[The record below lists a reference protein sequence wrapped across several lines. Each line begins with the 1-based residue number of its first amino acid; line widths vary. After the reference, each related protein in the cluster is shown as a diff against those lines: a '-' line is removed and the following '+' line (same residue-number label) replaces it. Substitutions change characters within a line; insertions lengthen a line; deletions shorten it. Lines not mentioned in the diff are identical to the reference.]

1 MDVPYTGNAEANDLF
16 LLAINLTNRCN
27 LACAHCYM
35 DAKTLKYGGESE
47 LTTEEVCGLLDEIAG
62 RSTETMIVL
71 TGGEPLMRGDLEGL
85 VAHGVKRGLSMVV
98 GTNGV
103 ALADKRVQSLKAAG
117 AMGVGISVD
126 SLDPEKHDAFRGLPG
141 AWEKT
146 LNGIEAC
153 KRHDLSFQ
161 IHFSVTEANADEVP
175 AMIAFARAA
184 GARVL
189 NVFFL
194 VCTGRGESMSDISPI
209 TYERVLNQLVEAQEQ
224 SRDLLIRAR
233 CAPHYK
239 RIAYQRNPASTLTR
253 AAGYEGGGCLAGIH
267 YCRITPEGGVTA
279 CPYIPEEEGS
289 IRDAKFWD
297 IWNQSPTFQ
306 SLRNPKL
313 QGKCGSCEFQ
323 KLCGGCRARP
333 LALGG
338 SLMDTDPWCIH
349 VPDGSAVIEP
359 LLEQPKKLAWSEEAE
374 KRLSRVPSFLRKMV
388 KNRAESYVQEL
399 GLHMVTEEHLAT
411 LSAKRFGSGGPPR
424 PNMPPK
430 AANEDTQQITQ
441 QVAGQASG
449 VPLPNPLGET
459 TSHST
464 RLHTTAAKSL
474 VITQAGEGANES
486 LRELHIN
493 DALPWSEQAR
503 EHLASMP
510 AFLQEG
516 VRAIAED
523 VARSEGR
530 LEVNIK
536 LLNRLESEQQPGR
549 SFPWSGESDQL
560 LNEFLAEKA
569 PQVRMFVAPAL
580 ENATEHFTR
589 KRRATTVERTDIEAA
604 IAQLTGGVEWD
615 EDALARVLSA
625 PDFNRAGIK
634 KAAEFNA
641 RKEGLA
647 RITSSDLTRFRNS
660 AMMRAVQ
667 RMKGFGMQE
676 LSFDAYE
683 IARDRVPRL
692 KDNPEADKRFDTI
705 RHFVAARENP
715 GDLLGQDLLE
725 KMKAQLKANK

>member
-1 MDVPYTGNAEANDLF
+1 MEASCTADANGLF
-16 LLAINLTNRCN
+16 LLAINLTKRCN

-35 DAKTLKYGGESE
+35 DAETMRHGDRNE
-47 LTTEEVCGLLDEIAG
+47 LTTGEVRSLLDEIAA
-62 RSTETMIVL
+62 RSTETMVVL
-71 TGGEPLMRGDLEGL
+71 TGGEPMLCADLEDM
-85 VAHGVKRGLSMVV
+85 VAHGAGLGLAMVV

-103 ALADKRVQSLKAAG
+103 ALTDKRVQSLKAAG
-117 AMGVGISVD
+117 AMGAGISVD
-126 SLDPEKHDAFRGLPG
+126 SLDPEKHDAFRGLSG
-141 AWEKT
+141 AWGKT
-146 LNGIEAC
+146 MQGIEAC
-153 KRHDLSFQ
+153 KRHGLPFQ
-161 IHFSVTEANADEVP
+161 IHFSVTESNADEVP
-175 AMIAFARAA
+175 GMIAFARAA

-209 TYERVLNQLVEAQEQ
+209 TYERVLNQLVAAQEQ

-239 RIAYQRNPASTLTR
+239 RIAYQRNPQSTLTR

-279 CPYIPEEEGS
+279 CPYIPDEEGN

-306 SLRNPKL
+306 ALRKPKL

-333 LALGG
+333 LAMGDN
-338 SLMDTDPWCIH
+338 LMDTDPWCVH
-349 VPDGSAVIEP
+349 VPEGAAVIEP
-359 LLEQPKKLAWSEEAE
+359 LVEQPKKLAWSEEAE

-388 KNRAESYVQEL
+388 KSRAESYVQEL
-399 GLHMVTEEHLAT
+399 GLHLVTEEHLAT
-411 LSAKRFGSGGPPR
+411 LSARRFGSGGPPR
-424 PNMPPK
+424 PGKPGV
-430 AANEDTQQITQ
+430 EETVQQT
-441 QVAGQASG
+441 AGQTRG
-449 VPLPNPLGET
+449 VPLPNPLPE
-459 TSHST
+459 
-464 RLHTTAAKSL
+464 
-474 VITQAGEGANES
+474 GEGANES
-486 LRELHIN
+486 LRELHVN
-493 DALPWSEQAR
+493 GALPWSEQASER
-503 EHLASMP
+503 LSSMP
-510 AFLQEG
+510 SFLQEG

-536 LLNRLESEQQPGR
+536 LLDRLESEQQPGR
-549 SFPWSGESDQL
+549 SLQWADESDRL
-560 LNEFLAEKA
+560 LTAFLAEKA

-580 ENATEHFTR
+580 EGAAESFTK
-589 KRRATTVERTDIEAA
+589 KRRAATVESTDVEAA

-647 RITSSDLTRFRNS
+647 RITSADLTRFRNN

-705 RHFVAARENP
+705 RNFVAARENP

>member
-1 MDVPYTGNAEANDLF
+1 MNEPNTGNADANDLF
-16 LLAINLTNRCN
+16 LLAINLTKRCN

-35 DAKTLKYGGESE
+35 DAETLKCGGENE
-47 LTTEEVCGLLDEIAG
+47 LTTVEVCGLLDDIAG
-62 RSTETMIVL
+62 RSTETMVVL
-71 TGGEPLMRGDLEGL
+71 TGGEPLMRGDLEEL
-85 VAHGVKRGLSMVV
+85 VAHGTQRGLSMVV

-103 ALADKRVQSLKAAG
+103 ALTDKRVQSLKAAG
-117 AMGVGISVD
+117 VMGAGISVD

-161 IHFSVTEANADEVP
+161 IHFSVTESNADEVSS
-175 AMIAFARAA
+175 MIAFARAS

-209 TYERVLNQLVEAQEQ
+209 TYERVLNQLVAAQEQ
-224 SRDLLIRAR
+224 SQDLLIRAR

-289 IRDAKFWD
+289 IRDTNFWD
-297 IWNQSPTFQ
+297 IWNHSPTFQ

-333 LALGG
+333 LAMGG
-338 SLMDTDPWCIH
+338 SLMDTDPWCVH
-349 VPDGSAVIEP
+349 MPDGSSVIEP
-359 LLEQPKKLAWSEEAE
+359 LIEQPKKLVWSMEAE
-374 KRLSRVPSFLRKMV
+374 KRLSRIPSFLRKMV
-388 KNRAESYVQEL
+388 KNRAESYVHEL
-399 GLHMVTEEHLAT
+399 GMQVVTEEHLAT

-424 PNMPPK
+424 P
-430 AANEDTQQITQ
+430 DTQANGAKENFQQIAQ
-441 QVAGQASG
+441 MAGQVFG
-449 VPLPNPLGET
+449 DT
-459 TSHST
+459 
-464 RLHTTAAKSL
+464 
-474 VITQAGEGANES
+474 
-486 LRELHIN
+486 
-493 DALPWSEQAR
+493 LPWSEQAR
-503 EHLASMP
+503 ERLASMP

-516 VRAIAED
+516 VRAVAED

-536 LLNRLESEQQPGR
+536 LLDRLESESQPGR
-549 SFPWSGESDQL
+549 RFPWTDESDQL
-560 LNEFLAEKA
+560 LTEFLADKA
-569 PQVRMFVAPAL
+569 LQVRMFVAPAL
-580 ENATEHFTR
+580 ESAAEHFTR
-589 KRRATTVERTDIEAA
+589 KRRATTVERADVEAA

-641 RKEGLA
+641 RKEGLK

-725 KMKAQLKANK
+725 KMKAQLRENKKNSIDPIKEKPRA

>member
-1 MDVPYTGNAEANDLF
+1 MNAPDTPANDLY
-16 LLAINLTNRCN
+16 LLAINLTDRCN

-35 DAKTLKYGGESE
+35 DAKTLQQGGANE
-47 LTTEEVCGLLDEIAG
+47 LGTREVCDLLDQIAE
-62 RSTETMIVL
+62 RSSETMIVL
-71 TGGEPLMRGDLEGL
+71 TGGEPLLRADLEEL
-85 VAHGVKRGLSMVV
+85 VAHGARLGLAMVI
-98 GTNGV
+98 GTNGM
-103 ALADKRVQSLKAAG
+103 ALTDKRVQSLKAAG
-117 AMGVGISVD
+117 ALGAGISID
-126 SLDPEKHDAFRGLPG
+126 SLDPQQHDAFRGLPG

-153 KRHDLSFQ
+153 KRHELSFQ
-161 IHFSVTEANADEVP
+161 IHFSVTEANAGEIP
-175 AMIAFARAA
+175 AMINFARAA

-209 TYERVLNQLVEAQEQ
+209 TYERVLHQLVAAQEQ
-224 SRDLLIRAR
+224 STDLLIRAR

-267 YCRITPEGGVTA
+267 YCRITPEGAVTA
-279 CPYIPEEEGS
+279 CPYIPDTEGS
-289 IRDAKFWD
+289 IREAGFWD
-297 IWNQSPTFQ
+297 IWDRSPTFQ
-306 SLRNPKL
+306 SLRHPQL
-313 QGKCGSCEFQ
+313 QGKCGSCEYQ

-338 SLMDTDPWCIH
+338 SLMDTDPWCVH
-349 VPDGSAVIEP
+349 LPDGSAVIEP
-359 LLEQPKKLAWSEEAE
+359 LAEQPRQLTWSAEAE

-399 GLHMVTEEHLAT
+399 GLHTVTEQHLAT

-424 PNMPPK
+424 PPGVAQAAQPEPAAPAQPTPPAPEK
-430 AANEDTQQITQ
+430 
-441 QVAGQASG
+441 
-449 VPLPNPLGET
+449 
-459 TSHST
+459 TSD
-464 RLHTTAAKSL
+464 A
-474 VITQAGEGANES
+474 
-486 LRELHIN
+486 
-493 DALPWSEQAR
+493 ALPWSEQAR
-503 EHLASMP
+503 ERLSALP
-510 AFLQEG
+510 AFLQQG

-536 LLNRLESEQQPGR
+536 LLDRLETEQPVGR
-549 SFPWSGESDQL
+549 TLPWTEEPDQL
-560 LNEFLAEKA
+560 LTAFLAEKA

-580 ENATEHFTR
+580 EGAAEQFAK
-589 KRRATTVERTDIEAA
+589 KRRATTVEQCDAEHA

-615 EDALARVLSA
+615 EDALNRVLSA

-641 RKEGLA
+641 RREGLA
-647 RITSSDLTRFRNS
+647 RITSADLTRYRNH

-676 LSFDAYE
+676 LSFDAYA

-705 RHFVAARENP
+705 RRFVAARENP
-715 GDLLGQDLLE
+715 GDLLGQELLDQ
-725 KMKAQLKANK
+725 MKAQLKDNKRD

>member
-1 MDVPYTGNAEANDLF
+1 MDVPSTAEDLF
-16 LLAINLTNRCN
+16 LLAINLTKRCN

-35 DAKTLKYGGESE
+35 DAETMQHGGENE
-47 LTTEEVCGLLDEIAG
+47 LTTAEVCDLLDEIAG
-62 RSTETMIVL
+62 RSTETMVVL
-71 TGGEPLMRGDLEGL
+71 TGGEPLMRGDLEEL
-85 VAHGVKRGLSMVV
+85 VAHGTGRGLAMVV

-103 ALADKRVQSLKAAG
+103 ALTDKRVQLLKVAG

-126 SLDPEKHDAFRGLPG
+126 SLDPEKHDAFRGLRG

-146 LNGIEAC
+146 MAGIESC
-153 KRHDLSFQ
+153 KRHGLPFQ

-175 AMIAFARAA
+175 SMIAFARAA

-189 NVFFL
+189 NAFFL

-209 TYERVLNQLVEAQEQ
+209 TYERVLNQLVAAQEQ

-267 YCRITPEGGVTA
+267 YCRVTPEGGVTA
-279 CPYIPEEEGS
+279 CPYIPEEEGN
-289 IRDAKFWD
+289 IRDKKFWD
-297 IWNQSPTFQ
+297 IWDQSLTFQ
-306 SLRNPKL
+306 SLRHPML
-313 QGKCGSCEFQ
+313 QGKCGSCEFR

-333 LALGG
+333 LAMGG
-338 SLMDTDPWCIH
+338 SLMDTDPWCVH
-349 VPDGSAVIEP
+349 TPDDSAVIEP
-359 LLEQPKKLAWSEEAE
+359 LIEQTRKLAWSEEAE

-388 KNRAESYVQEL
+388 RNRAESYVYEQ
-399 GLHMVTEEHLAT
+399 GLQRVTEEHLAA
-411 LSAKRFGSGGPPR
+411 LAARRFGSNGPPR
-424 PNMPPK
+424 PNTNEEK
-430 AANEDTQQITQ
+430 AQQS
-441 QVAGQASG
+441 AGQFSG
-449 VPLPNPLGET
+449 D
-459 TSHST
+459 S
-464 RLHTTAAKSL
+464 
-474 VITQAGEGANES
+474 
-486 LRELHIN
+486 
-493 DALPWSEQAR
+493 LPWSEQAKER
-503 EHLASMP
+503 LAAMP
-510 AFLQEG
+510 AFLQQG

-530 LEVNIK
+530 LEVNTK
-536 LLNRLESEQQPGR
+536 LLDRLESEQQPGR
-549 SFPWSGESDQL
+549 SLPWTDESDQL
-560 LNEFLAEKA
+560 LAEFLAEKT
-569 PQVRMFVAPAL
+569 PQVHMFVAPAL
-580 ENATEHFTR
+580 ESAAENFAR
-589 KRRATTVERTDIEAA
+589 KRRAATVERTDVEAA

-625 PDFNRAGIK
+625 PDFIRAGIK

-647 RITSSDLTRFRNS
+647 RITSADLTRFRNS

-676 LSFDAYE
+676 LSFDAYA

-692 KDNPEADKRFDTI
+692 KGNPEADKRFDAI
-705 RHFVAARENP
+705 KNFVAARETP

-725 KMKAQLKANK
+725 KMKAQLNTNKQNGDGQG

>member
-1 MDVPYTGNAEANDLF
+1 MNLPYTANAAAGDLF

-35 DAKTLKYGGESE
+35 DAKTLKYGGENE
-47 LTTEEVCGLLDEIAG
+47 LTTEEVRGLLDDIAG
-62 RSTETMIVL
+62 RSTETMVVL
-71 TGGEPLMRGDLEGL
+71 TGGEPLMRGDLEEL
-85 VAHGVKRGLSMVV
+85 VAHGTGLGLSMVV

-103 ALADKRVQSLKAAG
+103 ALTDKRVQSLKAAG
-117 AMGVGISVD
+117 AMGAGISVD

-161 IHFSVTEANADEVP
+161 IHFSVTESNAGEVP
-175 AMIAFARAA
+175 AMVDFARAS

-209 TYERVLNQLVEAQEQ
+209 TYERVLNQLVAAQEQ
-224 SRDLLIRAR
+224 SHDLLIRAR

-239 RIAYQRNPASTLTR
+239 RIAYQRNPQSTLTR

-279 CPYIPEEEGS
+279 CPYIPEEEGN
-289 IRDAKFWD
+289 IRDTRFWD

-306 SLRNPKL
+306 SLRNPRL

-333 LALGG
+333 LAMGG

-349 VPDGSAVIEP
+349 IPDGSAVIEP
-359 LLEQPKKLAWSEEAE
+359 MVEQPKKLVWSEEAE

-388 KNRAESYVQEL
+388 KSRAESYVHEL
-399 GLHMVTEEHLAT
+399 GMQVVTEEHLAT
-411 LSAKRFGSGGPPR
+411 LSAKRFGGGGPPR
-424 PNMPPK
+424 PNTP
-430 AANEDTQQITQ
+430 
-441 QVAGQASG
+441 
-449 VPLPNPLGET
+449 
-459 TSHST
+459 
-464 RLHTTAAKSL
+464 AAKEA
-474 VITQAGEGANES
+474 TRQAVAAAEQVP
-486 LRELHIN
+486 
-493 DALPWSEQAR
+493 ALPWSEQAR
-503 EHLASMP
+503 VRLAAMP

-516 VRAIAED
+516 VRAVAED

-536 LLNRLESEQQPGR
+536 LLDRLESESQPGR
-549 SFPWSGESDQL
+549 SLPWTDESDQL
-560 LNEFLAEKA
+560 LTEFLADKT
-569 PQVRMFVAPAL
+569 PQVLMFVAPAL
-580 ENATEHFTR
+580 ESATEHLAK
-589 KRRATTVERTDIEAA
+589 KRRATTVERADAEAA

-705 RHFVAARENP
+705 RNFVAARENP
-715 GDLLGQDLLE
+715 GDLLGRDLLE

>member
-1 MDVPYTGNAEANDLF
+1 MNVPHTGSADANDLF
-16 LLAINLTNRCN
+16 LLAINLTKRCN

-35 DAKTLKYGGESE
+35 DAETMQHGGESE
-47 LTTEEVCGLLDEIAG
+47 LTTEEVCSLLDDIAG
-62 RSTETMIVL
+62 RSTETMVVL
-71 TGGEPLMRGDLEGL
+71 TGGEPLMRGDLEEL
-85 VAHGVKRGLSMVV
+85 VAHGTGRGLAMVV

-103 ALADKRVQSLKAAG
+103 ALSDKRVQSLKAAG

-126 SLDPEKHDAFRGLPG
+126 SLDPEKHDAFRGLRG

-146 LNGIEAC
+146 MAGIESC
-153 KRHDLSFQ
+153 KRHGLPFQ
-161 IHFSVTEANADEVP
+161 IHFSVTEANAEEVP
-175 AMIAFARAA
+175 SMIDFARAA

-209 TYERVLNQLVEAQEQ
+209 TYERVLNQLVAAQEQ

-267 YCRITPEGGVTA
+267 YCRVTPEGGVTA
-279 CPYIPEEEGS
+279 CPYIPEEEGN
-289 IRDAKFWD
+289 IRDTKFWD
-297 IWNQSPTFQ
+297 IWDQSLTFQ
-306 SLRNPKL
+306 SLRNPML

-333 LALGG
+333 LAMGG
-338 SLMDTDPWCIH
+338 SLMDTDPWCVH
-349 VPDGSAVIEP
+349 TPDGSAVIEP
-359 LLEQPKKLAWSEEAE
+359 LIEQTRKLAWSEEAE

-388 KNRAESYVQEL
+388 RNRAESYVHEL
-399 GLHMVTEEHLAT
+399 GLQRVTEEHLAI
-411 LSAKRFGSGGPPR
+411 LSARRFGSNGPPR
-424 PNMPPK
+424 PSTREE
-430 AANEDTQQITQ
+430 ATQQA
-441 QVAGQASG
+441 AGRAPG
-449 VPLPNPLGET
+449 VPLSNPLLE
-459 TSHST
+459 
-464 RLHTTAAKSL
+464 
-474 VITQAGEGANES
+474 GEGANES

-493 DALPWSEQAR
+493 GALPWSEQAKER
-503 EHLASMP
+503 LTAIP
-510 AFLQEG
+510 AFFQQG

-536 LLNRLESEQQPGR
+536 LLDRLEAEQQPSR
-549 SFPWSGESDQL
+549 SLLWAEGADQL
-560 LNEFLAEKA
+560 LEESLAKKK
-569 PQVRMFVAPAL
+569 PHVRMFVAPAL
-580 ENATEHFTR
+580 ESAAEHFAG
-589 KRRATTVERTDIEAA
+589 KRRATTVARADVEAA

-615 EDALARVLSA
+615 EEALKRVLSA
-625 PDFNRAGIK
+625 PDFIRAGIK

-647 RITSSDLTRFRNS
+647 RITSADLTRFRNS

-676 LSFDAYE
+676 LSFDAYA

-692 KDNPEADKRFDTI
+692 KDNPEADKRFDAI
-705 RHFVAARENP
+705 KNFVAAREHP

-725 KMKAQLKANK
+725 KMKAQLNANKQNGDGQG

>member
-1 MDVPYTGNAEANDLF
+1 
-16 LLAINLTNRCN
+16 
-27 LACAHCYM
+27 
-35 DAKTLKYGGESE
+35 
-47 LTTEEVCGLLDEIAG
+47 
-62 RSTETMIVL
+62 
-71 TGGEPLMRGDLEGL
+71 
-85 VAHGVKRGLSMVV
+85 
-98 GTNGV
+98 
-103 ALADKRVQSLKAAG
+103 
-117 AMGVGISVD
+117 
-126 SLDPEKHDAFRGLPG
+126 
-141 AWEKT
+141 
-146 LNGIEAC
+146 
-153 KRHDLSFQ
+153 
-161 IHFSVTEANADEVP
+161 
-175 AMIAFARAA
+175 RAA

-224 SRDLLIRAR
+224 SRDMLIRAR

-253 AAGYEGGGCLAGIH
+253 AGGYEGGGCLAGIH

-279 CPYIPEEEGS
+279 CPYIPAEEGN
-289 IRDAKFWD
+289 IRDSKFWD
-297 IWNQSPTFQ
+297 IWHQSPTFQ
-306 SLRNPKL
+306 SLRSPRL
-313 QGKCGSCEFQ
+313 QGKCGNCEFQ

-333 LALGG
+333 LAMGD

-349 VPDGSAVIEP
+349 VPDGSVVIEP
-359 LLEQPKKLAWSEEAE
+359 LIEQPNKLTWSEEAE

-388 KNRAESYVQEL
+388 RSRAESYVLEQ
-399 GLHMVTEEHLAT
+399 GLHRVTEEHLAI
-411 LSAKRFGSGGPPR
+411 LSARRFGSNGPPR
-424 PNMPPK
+424 PGAK
-430 AANEDTQQITQ
+430 TDGTQLGEKQ
-441 QVAGQASG
+441 
-449 VPLPNPLGET
+449 LGET
-459 TSHST
+459 QLNETQDTKPS
-464 RLHTTAAKSL
+464 AAGQVSGD
-474 VITQAGEGANES
+474 T
-486 LRELHIN
+486 
-493 DALPWSEQAR
+493 LPWSEQAR
-503 EHLASMP
+503 ERLASLP

-536 LLNRLESEQQPGR
+536 LLDRLESEQQPGR
-549 SFPWSGESDQL
+549 SLPWSGEADQL
-560 LNEFLAEKA
+560 LNDFLAGKA

-580 ENATEHFTR
+580 EGAAENYAR
-589 KRRATTVERTDIEAA
+589 KRRATIVEQSDAAEAV
-604 IAQLTGGVEWD
+604 AQLTGGVEWD

-641 RKEGLA
+641 RKEGLK
-647 RITSSDLTRFRNS
+647 RITSSDLTRYRNN

-705 RHFVAARENP
+705 RNFVAARENP

-725 KMKAQLKANK
+725 KMKAQLKTNKQNGDGQS

>member
-1 MDVPYTGNAEANDLF
+1 MNVPYTGNTDANDLF

-35 DAKTLKYGGESE
+35 DAKTLKYGGENE
-47 LTTEEVCGLLDEIAG
+47 LTTEEVCCLLDDIAG
-62 RSTETMIVL
+62 RSTETMVVL
-71 TGGEPLMRGDLEGL
+71 TGGEPLMRGDLEEL

-103 ALADKRVQSLKAAG
+103 ALTDRRVQSLKAAG
-117 AMGVGISVD
+117 AMGAGISVD
-126 SLDPEKHDAFRGLPG
+126 SLDPVKHNAFRGLPG

-161 IHFSVTEANADEVP
+161 IHFSVTESNADEVQ
-175 AMIAFARAA
+175 AMIDFARAS

-209 TYERVLNQLVEAQEQ
+209 TYERVLNQLVAAQEQ

-239 RIAYQRNPASTLTR
+239 RIAYQRDPASTLTR

-279 CPYIPEEEGS
+279 CPYIPDEEGS

-297 IWNQSPTFQ
+297 IWNHSPTFQ

-333 LALGG
+333 LAMGG
-338 SLMDTDPWCIH
+338 TLMDTDPWCVHI
-349 VPDGSAVIEP
+349 PGGSAVIEP
-359 LLEQPKKLAWSEEAE
+359 MVEQPKKLAWSEEAE

-388 KNRAESYVQEL
+388 KSRAESYVHEL
-399 GLHMVTEEHLAT
+399 GLHLVTEEHLAT
-411 LSAKRFGSGGPPR
+411 LSAKRFGNGGPPR
-424 PNMPPK
+424 PDARP
-430 AANEDTQQITQ
+430 
-441 QVAGQASG
+441 G
-449 VPLPNPLGET
+449 
-459 TSHST
+459 
-464 RLHTTAAKSL
+464 
-474 VITQAGEGANES
+474 GANEAPQQIAQAAVQAS
-486 LRELHIN
+486 
-493 DALPWSEQAR
+493 ALPWSEQAR
-503 EHLASMP
+503 ERLAAMP
-510 AFLQEG
+510 SFLQEG
-516 VRAIAED
+516 VRAVAED

-536 LLNRLESEQQPGR
+536 LLDRLESESQPGR
-549 SFPWSGESDQL
+549 NLPWTDESDQML
-560 LNEFLAEKA
+560 TEFLADKA
-569 PQVRMFVAPAL
+569 PQVLMFVVPAL
-580 ENATEHFTR
+580 ESAAEHFAR
-589 KRRATTVERTDIEAA
+589 KRRVTIVERVDAEEA

-647 RITSSDLTRFRNS
+647 RITSGDLTRFRNS

-705 RHFVAARENP
+705 RNFVAARENP

-725 KMKAQLKANK
+725 KMKAQLKADR

>member
-1 MDVPYTGNAEANDLF
+1 MQAPYTENQDINGLF
-16 LLAINLTNRCN
+16 LLAINLTKRCN

-35 DAKTLKYGGESE
+35 DAETLKHGGEGE
-47 LTTEEVCGLLDEIAG
+47 LATQEVRGLLDEIAG
-62 RSTETMIVL
+62 RSTETMVVL
-71 TGGEPLMRGDLEGL
+71 TGGEPLMRPDLEEL
-85 VAHGVKRGLSMVV
+85 LAHGTKLGLSMVV

-103 ALADKRVQSLKAAG
+103 ALTGKRVQSLKAAG
-117 AMGVGISVD
+117 AMGAGISVD

-153 KRHDLSFQ
+153 KRHDLPFQ
-161 IHFSVTEANADEVP
+161 IHFSVTESNADEIP
-175 AMIAFARAA
+175 AMIDFARAS

-194 VCTGRGESMSDISPI
+194 ICTGRGESMSDISPV
-209 TYERVLNQLVEAQEQ
+209 TYERVLDQLVEAQEQ

-239 RIAYQRNPASTLTR
+239 RIAYQRNPQSTLTR

-279 CPYIPEEEGS
+279 CPYIPDEEGS
-289 IRDAKFWD
+289 IRDTKFWD
-297 IWNQSPTFQ
+297 IWDQSPVFQ
-306 SLRNPKL
+306 SLRHPTL
-313 QGKCGSCEFQ
+313 QGKCGNCEFQ

-333 LALGG
+333 LAMGD

-349 VPDGSAVIEP
+349 IPDGSAVIEP
-359 LLEQPKKLAWSEEAE
+359 LVEQPKKLIWNQEAE

-388 KNRAESYVQEL
+388 KKRAESYVHEL
-399 GLHMVTEEHLAT
+399 GLQMVTEEHLAE

-424 PNMPPK
+424 P
-430 AANEDTQQITQ
+430 DTQHKVAREEAQ
-441 QVAGQASG
+441 QVAQPSVG
-449 VPLPNPLGET
+449 T
-459 TSHST
+459 
-464 RLHTTAAKSL
+464 
-474 VITQAGEGANES
+474 
-486 LRELHIN
+486 
-493 DALPWSEQAR
+493 LPWSEQAQER
-503 EHLASMP
+503 LTSMP
-510 AFLQEG
+510 AFLREG
-516 VRAIAED
+516 VRAVAED

-536 LLNRLESEQQPGR
+536 LLDRLESESQPGR
-549 SFPWSGESDQL
+549 SLPWSEESDRL
-560 LNEFLAEKA
+560 FTAFLADKS
-569 PQVRMFVAPAL
+569 PQALMFVTPAL
-580 ENATEHFTR
+580 ENAAEHFAR
-589 KRRATTVERTDIEAA
+589 KRRATTVERADAEEA

-641 RKEGLA
+641 RKEGLE
-647 RITSSDLTRFRNS
+647 RITSGDLTRFRNK

-705 RHFVAARENP
+705 RNFVAARENP

-725 KMKAQLKANK
+725 KMKAQLKANKQNQIDQTKENPAV

>member
-1 MDVPYTGNAEANDLF
+1 MDASSTAEDLF
-16 LLAINLTNRCN
+16 LLAINLTKRCN

-35 DAKTLKYGGESE
+35 DAETMQHGGENE
-47 LTTEEVCGLLDEIAG
+47 LTTEEVCDLLGEIAG
-62 RSTETMIVL
+62 RSTETMVVL
-71 TGGEPLMRGDLEGL
+71 TGGEPLMRGDLEEL
-85 VAHGVKRGLSMVV
+85 VAHGTERGLAMVV

-103 ALADKRVQSLKAAG
+103 ALTDKRVRALKTAG

-126 SLDPEKHDAFRGLPG
+126 SLDPEKHDVFRGLRG

-146 LNGIEAC
+146 MAGIESC
-153 KRHDLSFQ
+153 KRHGLSFQ

-175 AMIAFARAA
+175 SMIAFARAA

-209 TYERVLNQLVEAQEQ
+209 TYERVLNQLVAAQEQ

-233 CAPHYK
+233 CAPHFK

-267 YCRITPEGGVTA
+267 YCRVTPEGGVTA
-279 CPYIPEEEGS
+279 CPYIPEEEGN
-289 IRDAKFWD
+289 IRNTKFWD
-297 IWNQSPTFQ
+297 IWDQSLTFQ
-306 SLRNPKL
+306 SLRNPML

-333 LALGG
+333 LAMGG
-338 SLMDTDPWCIH
+338 SLMDTDPWCVH
-349 VPDGSAVIEP
+349 TPDGSAVIEP
-359 LLEQPKKLAWSEEAE
+359 LIEQTRKLAWSEEAE

-388 KNRAESYVQEL
+388 RNRAESYVHEL
-399 GLHMVTEEHLAT
+399 GLLMVTEEHLAT
-411 LSAKRFGSGGPPR
+411 LAARRFGSNGPPR
-424 PNMPPK
+424 PNTNEEK
-430 AANEDTQQITQ
+430 AQ
-441 QVAGQASG
+441 QVASD
-449 VPLPNPLGET
+449 
-459 TSHST
+459 S
-464 RLHTTAAKSL
+464 
-474 VITQAGEGANES
+474 
-486 LRELHIN
+486 
-493 DALPWSEQAR
+493 LPWSEQAKER
-503 EHLASMP
+503 LAAMP
-510 AFLQEG
+510 AFLQQG

-536 LLNRLESEQQPGR
+536 LLDRLESEQQPGR
-549 SFPWSGESDQL
+549 SLRWADESDQL
-560 LNEFLAEKA
+560 LTAFLAEKA

-580 ENATEHFTR
+580 ESTAENFAR
-589 KRRATTVERTDIEAA
+589 KRRTATVERTDAEAA

-625 PDFNRAGIK
+625 PDFIRAGIK

-641 RKEGLA
+641 RKEGLE
-647 RITSSDLTRFRNS
+647 RITSADLTRFRNS

-676 LSFDAYE
+676 LSFDAYAV
-683 IARDRVPRL
+683 ARDRVPRL
-692 KDNPEADKRFDTI
+692 KDNPEADKRFETI
-705 RHFVAARENP
+705 KNFVAAREHP

-725 KMKAQLKANK
+725 KMKAQLNANKQNGDG

>member
-1 MDVPYTGNAEANDLF
+1 MNKPYTPNSGASDLF

-35 DAKTLKYGGESE
+35 DAETLKCGGENE
-47 LTTEEVCGLLDEIAG
+47 LTTEEVCGLLDDVAG
-62 RSTETMIVL
+62 RSTETMVVL
-71 TGGEPLMRGDLEGL
+71 TGGEPLMRSDLEAM
-85 VAHGVKRGLSMVV
+85 VEHGTKLGLSMVV

-103 ALADKRVQSLKAAG
+103 ALTDKRVQSLKVAG
-117 AMGVGISVD
+117 AMGAGISVD

-141 AWEKT
+141 AWDKT

-153 KRHDLSFQ
+153 KRHDLPFQ
-161 IHFSVTEANADEVP
+161 IHFSVTESNADEVP
-175 AMIAFARAA
+175 AMIDFARAA

-209 TYERVLNQLVEAQEQ
+209 TYERVLNQLVAAQEQ
-224 SRDLLIRAR
+224 SQGMLIRAR

-239 RIAYQRNPASTLTR
+239 RIAYQRNPESTLTR

-289 IRDAKFWD
+289 IRDTKFWD

-333 LALGG
+333 LAMGE
-338 SLMDTDPWCIH
+338 SLMATDPWCIH
-349 VPDGSAVIEP
+349 LPDGSAVIEP
-359 LLEQPKKLAWSEEAE
+359 LLEQPKKLVWSEEAE

-388 KNRAESYVQEL
+388 KSRAESYVHEL
-399 GLHMVTEEHLAT
+399 GLNAVTEEHLAT
-411 LSAKRFGSGGPPR
+411 LSAKRFGNGGPPR
-424 PNMPPK
+424 PSSQP
-430 AANEDTQQITQ
+430 
-441 QVAGQASG
+441 SG
-449 VPLPNPLGET
+449 SAET
-459 TSHST
+459 NRHPAQLAEQGS
-464 RLHTTAAKSL
+464 
-474 VITQAGEGANES
+474 G
-486 LRELHIN
+486 
-493 DALPWSEQAR
+493 ALPWSEEAR
-503 EHLASMP
+503 ERLSSMP
-510 AFLQEG
+510 AFLREG

-530 LEVNIK
+530 LEVNVK
-536 LLNRLESEQQPGR
+536 LLDRLESETQPGR
-549 SFPWSGESDQL
+549 NYSWTDESDQL
-560 LNEFLAEKA
+560 LTVFLADKA

-580 ENATEHFTR
+580 ESAAEQFTK
-589 KRRATTVERTDIEAA
+589 KRRAVMVERVDVEEA

-667 RMKGFGMQE
+667 RMKGFGMKE

-705 RHFVAARENP
+705 RNFVAARENP
-715 GDLLGQDLLE
+715 GDLLGQELLD

>member
-1 MDVPYTGNAEANDLF
+1 MQAPYTVNHDANGLF
-16 LLAINLTNRCN
+16 LLAINLTKRCN

-35 DAKTLKYGGESE
+35 DAETLKQGGEGE
-47 LTTEEVCGLLDEIAG
+47 LATQEVRGLLEDIAG
-62 RSTETMIVL
+62 RSTETMVVL
-71 TGGEPLMRGDLEGL
+71 TGGEPLMRPDLEEL
-85 VAHGVKRGLSMVV
+85 LAHGTGLGLSMVV

-103 ALADKRVQSLKAAG
+103 ALTDKRVLSLKAAG
-117 AMGVGISVD
+117 AMGAGISVD
-126 SLDPEKHDAFRGLPG
+126 SLDPQKHDAFRGLPG

-161 IHFSVTEANADEVP
+161 IHFSVTESNADEIP
-175 AMIAFARAA
+175 AMIDFARAS

-194 VCTGRGESMSDISPI
+194 ICTGRGESMSDISPI
-209 TYERVLNQLVEAQEQ
+209 TYERVLEQLVAAQEQ
-224 SRDLLIRAR
+224 SQDLLIRAR

-239 RIAYQRNPASTLTR
+239 RIAYQRNPQSTLTR

-279 CPYIPEEEGS
+279 CPYIPDEEGS

-297 IWNQSPTFQ
+297 IWDQSPVFQ
-306 SLRNPKL
+306 SLRNPRL

-333 LALGG
+333 LAMGD
-338 SLMDTDPWCIH
+338 SLMDTDPWCVHI
-349 VPDGSAVIEP
+349 PDGSAVIEP
-359 LLEQPKKLAWSEEAE
+359 LVEQPKKLAWSEEAE

-388 KNRAESYVQEL
+388 KSRAESYVHEL
-399 GLHMVTEEHLAT
+399 GLYLVTEEHLAT

-424 PNMPPK
+424 PDIGAK
-430 AANEDTQQITQ
+430 AAREEIQQIAPP
-441 QVAGQASG
+441 V
-449 VPLPNPLGET
+449 E
-459 TSHST
+459 
-464 RLHTTAAKSL
+464 
-474 VITQAGEGANES
+474 
-486 LRELHIN
+486 
-493 DALPWSEQAR
+493 ALPWSEQAQER
-503 EHLASMP
+503 LASMP
-510 AFLQEG
+510 SFLREG
-516 VRAIAED
+516 VRAVAED
-523 VARSEGR
+523 IARSEGR

-536 LLNRLESEQQPGR
+536 LLDRLEAESQPGR
-549 SFPWSGESDQL
+549 SLPWTEESDRL
-560 LNEFLAEKA
+560 LAEFLADKT
-569 PQVRMFVAPAL
+569 PQALMFVAPAL
-580 ENATEHFTR
+580 ENAAEYFAR
-589 KRRATTVERTDIEAA
+589 KRRAATVERRDAEEA

-641 RKEGLA
+641 RKEGLK
-647 RITSSDLTRFRNS
+647 RITSGDLTRFRNV

-683 IARDRVPRL
+683 IARERVPRL

-705 RHFVAARENP
+705 RNFVAARENP

>member
-1 MDVPYTGNAEANDLF
+1 MQAPCTVNSDSNGLF
-16 LLAINLTNRCN
+16 LLAINLTKRCN

-35 DAKTLKYGGESE
+35 DAETLKHGGEGE
-47 LTTEEVCGLLDEIAG
+47 LATEEVRGLLDEIAG
-62 RSTETMIVL
+62 RSTETMVVL
-71 TGGEPLMRGDLEGL
+71 TGGEPLMRPDLEEL
-85 VAHGVKRGLSMVV
+85 LAHGTKLGLSMVV

-103 ALADKRVQSLKAAG
+103 ALTDKRVQSLKAAG
-117 AMGVGISVD
+117 AMGAGISVD
-126 SLDPEKHDAFRGLPG
+126 SLDPQKHDAFRGLPG

-146 LNGIEAC
+146 LNGVEAC
-153 KRHDLSFQ
+153 KRHDLPFQ
-161 IHFSVTEANADEVP
+161 IHFSVTESNADEIP
-175 AMIAFARAA
+175 AMIDFARAS

-194 VCTGRGESMSDISPI
+194 ICTGRGESMSDISPF

-224 SRDLLIRAR
+224 SQDLLIRAR

-239 RIAYQRNPASTLTR
+239 RIAYQRNPESTLTR

-279 CPYIPEEEGS
+279 CPYIPDEEGS
-289 IRDAKFWD
+289 IRDTKFWD
-297 IWNQSPTFQ
+297 IWDQSPTFQ

-313 QGKCGSCEFQ
+313 LGKCGSCEFQ

-333 LALGG
+333 LAMGG

-349 VPDGSAVIEP
+349 MPDGSAVIQP
-359 LLEQPKKLAWSEEAE
+359 LIEQPKKLIWNKEAE
-374 KRLSRVPSFLRKMV
+374 KRLARVPSFLRKMV
-388 KNRAESYVQEL
+388 KNRAESYVHEL
-399 GLHMVTEEHLAT
+399 GMHVVTEEHLAI
-411 LSAKRFGSGGPPR
+411 LSAKRFGGGGPPR
-424 PNMPPK
+424 PGTQPK
-430 AANEDTQQITQ
+430 
-441 QVAGQASG
+441 G
-449 VPLPNPLGET
+449 
-459 TSHST
+459 
-464 RLHTTAAKSL
+464 
-474 VITQAGEGANES
+474 AGEEIQPV
-486 LRELHIN
+486 EPTPVV
-493 DALPWSEQAR
+493 ALPWSEQAQ
-503 EHLASMP
+503 ESLAAMP
-510 AFLQEG
+510 AFLREG
-516 VRAIAED
+516 VRAVAED

-536 LLNRLESEQQPGR
+536 LLDRLEAEHQSGR
-549 SFPWSGESDQL
+549 SLTWGDEADQL
-560 LNEFLAEKA
+560 LAEFLADKS
-569 PQVRMFVAPAL
+569 PQALMFVAPAL

-589 KRRATTVERTDIEAA
+589 KRRAIMVERADAEAA

-641 RKEGLA
+641 RREGLK
-647 RITSSDLTRFRNS
+647 RITSSDLTRFRNK

-683 IARDRVPRL
+683 IARERVPRL

-705 RHFVAARENP
+705 RNFVAVRENP
-715 GDLLGQDLLE
+715 GDLLGHDLLE
-725 KMKAQLKANK
+725 KMKAQLKANKQDLSDPAIMPQITQNDE

>member
-1 MDVPYTGNAEANDLF
+1 MNAPYPANAGSNDLF

-27 LACAHCYM
+27 LGCAHCYM
-35 DAKTLKYGGESE
+35 DAKTLKDGGENE
-47 LTTEEVCGLLDEIAG
+47 LTTAEVRGLLDEIAG
-62 RSTETMIVL
+62 RSTETMVVL
-71 TGGEPLMRGDLEGL
+71 TGGEPLMRADLEEL
-85 VAHGVKRGLSMVV
+85 VAHGTGRGLAMVV

-103 ALADKRVQSLKAAG
+103 ALTDKRVQSLKAAG
-117 AMGVGISVD
+117 AMGAGISVD
-126 SLDPEKHDAFRGLPG
+126 SLDPDKHDAFRGLPG

-161 IHFSVTEANADEVP
+161 IHFSVTEANAGEVP
-175 AMIAFARAA
+175 AMIDFARAC

-209 TYERVLNQLVEAQEQ
+209 TYERVLNQLVAAQEKSQ
-224 SRDLLIRAR
+224 DLLIRAR

-239 RIAYQRNPASTLTR
+239 RIAYQRNPQSTLTR

-279 CPYIPEEEGS
+279 CPYIPEEEGN
-289 IRDAKFWD
+289 IRDTGFWD

-306 SLRNPKL
+306 SLRHPRL

-323 KLCGGCRARP
+323 QLCGGCRARP
-333 LALGG
+333 LAMGG

-349 VPDGSAVIEP
+349 IPDGSAVIEP
-359 LLEQPKKLAWSEEAE
+359 LVEQPGQLVWSEEAE
-374 KRLSRVPSFLRKMV
+374 KRLARVPSFLRKMV
-388 KNRAESYVQEL
+388 KSRAESYVAEL
-399 GLHMVTEEHLAT
+399 GLHVVTEEHLAT
-411 LSAKRFGSGGPPR
+411 LSAKRFGGNGPPR
-424 PNMPPK
+424 PNTP
-430 AANEDTQQITQ
+430 AAQQATQQAAAAE
-441 QVAGQASG
+441 QVA
-449 VPLPNPLGET
+449 
-459 TSHST
+459 
-464 RLHTTAAKSL
+464 
-474 VITQAGEGANES
+474 
-486 LRELHIN
+486 
-493 DALPWSEQAR
+493 ALPWSEQAR
-503 EHLASMP
+503 VRLAAMP

-516 VRAIAED
+516 VRAVAED

-536 LLNRLESEQQPGR
+536 LLDRLEAESRPGR
-549 SFPWSGESDQL
+549 SLPWTEESDQL
-560 LNEFLAEKA
+560 LTEFLADKA
-569 PQVRMFVAPAL
+569 PQVLMFVAPAL
-580 ENATEHFTR
+580 EGAAESFTR
-589 KRRATTVERTDIEAA
+589 KRRATTVERADAEAA

-615 EDALARVLSA
+615 EDALARVLAA

-647 RITSSDLTRFRNS
+647 RITSGDLTRFRNS

-705 RHFVAARENP
+705 RSFVAARENP
-715 GDLLGQDLLE
+715 GDLLGRDLLE

>member
-1 MDVPYTGNAEANDLF
+1 MPHTGDTDANGLF
-16 LLAINLTNRCN
+16 LLAINLTKRCN

-35 DAKTLKYGGESE
+35 DAETMKHGDKNE
-47 LTTEEVCGLLDEIAG
+47 LTTEEVCGLLDDIAG

-71 TGGEPLMRGDLEGL
+71 TGGEPLMRGDLEDL
-85 VAHGVKRGLSMVV
+85 VAHGTGRGLAMVV

-103 ALADKRVQSLKAAG
+103 ALTDKRVQSLKAAG
-117 AMGVGISVD
+117 AMGAGISVD
-126 SLDPEKHDAFRGLPG
+126 SLDPEKHDAFRGLSG

-146 LNGIEAC
+146 MLGIEAC
-153 KRHDLSFQ
+153 KRHDLPFQ
-161 IHFSVTEANADEVP
+161 IHFSVTESNAGEVQS
-175 AMIAFARAA
+175 MIDFARAA

-194 VCTGRGESMSDISPI
+194 VCTGRGESMSDISPV
-209 TYERVLNQLVEAQEQ
+209 TYERVLNQLVAAQEQ
-224 SRDLLIRAR
+224 SPDMLIRAR

-239 RIAYQRNPASTLTR
+239 RVAYQRNPASTLTR

-289 IRDAKFWD
+289 IRDKKFWD

-306 SLRNPKL
+306 SLRNPQL

-338 SLMDTDPWCIH
+338 SLMDTDPWCVY
-349 VPDGSAVIEP
+349 VPDGAAVIEP
-359 LLEQPKKLAWSEEAE
+359 LVEQPKTLSWSAEAE

-388 KNRAESYVQEL
+388 KNRAENYVHEL
-399 GLHMVTEEHLAT
+399 GLQRVTEEHLAT
-411 LSAKRFGSGGPPR
+411 LSAKRFGSNGPPR
-424 PNMPPK
+424 PNIPGAE
-430 AANEDTQQITQ
+430 AATQPTAPA
-441 QVAGQASG
+441 AGQVHG
-449 VPLPNPLGET
+449 GT
-459 TSHST
+459 
-464 RLHTTAAKSL
+464 
-474 VITQAGEGANES
+474 
-486 LRELHIN
+486 
-493 DALPWSEQAR
+493 LPWSEQAGER
-503 EHLASMP
+503 LASMP

-536 LLNRLESEQQPGR
+536 LLDRLESEQQPGR
-549 SFPWSGESDQL
+549 SFPWTDESDRL
-560 LNEFLAEKA
+560 LAAFLADKA

-580 ENATEHFTR
+580 ESAAEHFTK
-589 KRRATTVERTDIEAA
+589 KRRAATVERADVEAA

-647 RITSSDLTRFRNS
+647 RITSGDLTRFRNS

-705 RHFVAARENP
+705 RNFVAARENP

-725 KMKAQLKANK
+725 KMKAQLKANKQNGNG

>member
-1 MDVPYTGNAEANDLF
+1 MNVPYTANAAACDLF
-16 LLAINLTNRCN
+16 LLAINLTKRCN

-35 DAKTLKYGGESE
+35 DAETLKYGGENE
-47 LTTEEVCGLLDEIAG
+47 LTTEEVRGLLEDVAG
-62 RSTETMIVL
+62 RSTETMVVL
-71 TGGEPLMRGDLEGL
+71 TGGEPLMRGDLEEL
-85 VAHGVKRGLSMVV
+85 VAHGTALGLSMVV

-103 ALADKRVQSLKAAG
+103 ALTDKRVQSLKAAG
-117 AMGVGISVD
+117 AMGAGISVD

-161 IHFSVTEANADEVP
+161 IHFSVTESNAGEVS
-175 AMIAFARAA
+175 AMIDFARAS

-209 TYERVLNQLVEAQEQ
+209 TYERVLNQLVAAQEQ
-224 SRDLLIRAR
+224 SQDLLIRAR

-239 RIAYQRNPASTLTR
+239 RIAYQRNPGSTLTR

-289 IRDAKFWD
+289 IRDMKFWD

-333 LALGG
+333 LAMGG

-349 VPDGSAVIEP
+349 IPDGSAVIEP
-359 LLEQPKKLAWSEEAE
+359 LLEQPKKLAWSKEAE

-388 KNRAESYVQEL
+388 KNRAESYVHEL
-399 GLHMVTEEHLAT
+399 GIHVVTEEHLAT

-424 PNMPPK
+424 PGTKPEG
-430 AANEDTQQITQ
+430 AEQATQQITQ
-441 QVAGQASG
+441 ATGQVSG
-449 VPLPNPLGET
+449 
-459 TSHST
+459 
-464 RLHTTAAKSL
+464 
-474 VITQAGEGANES
+474 
-486 LRELHIN
+486 
-493 DALPWSEQAR
+493 DMLPWSEQAR
-503 EHLASMP
+503 ERLAAMP

-516 VRAIAED
+516 VRAVAED

-536 LLNRLESEQQPGR
+536 LLDRLESETQPGR
-549 SFPWSGESDQL
+549 SLPWTDESDQL
-560 LNEFLAEKA
+560 LTEFLADKA
-569 PQVRMFVAPAL
+569 PQVLMFVAPAL
-580 ENATEHFTR
+580 ESATEHFAR
-589 KRRATTVERTDIEAA
+589 KRRAITVERADVEEA

-641 RKEGLA
+641 RKEGLK
-647 RITSSDLTRFRNS
+647 RITSGDLTRFRNS

-676 LSFDAYE
+676 LSFNAYE

-705 RHFVAARENP
+705 RNFVAARENP
-715 GDLLGQDLLE
+715 GDLLGRDLLE
-725 KMKAQLKANK
+725 KMKAHLKANK

>member
-1 MDVPYTGNAEANDLF
+1 MNAPYTANAGTNDLF

-35 DAKTLKYGGESE
+35 DAKTLKYGGENE
-47 LTTEEVCGLLDEIAG
+47 LTTQEVCSLLDDIAG
-62 RSTETMIVL
+62 RSTETMVVL
-71 TGGEPLMRGDLEGL
+71 TGGEPLMRSDLEEL

-103 ALADKRVQSLKAAG
+103 ALTDKRVQSLKTAG
-117 AMGVGISVD
+117 AMGAGISVD
-126 SLDPEKHDAFRGLPG
+126 SLDPAKHDAFRGLPG

-161 IHFSVTEANADEVP
+161 IHFSVTESNAGEVP
-175 AMIAFARAA
+175 AMIDFARAS

-209 TYERVLNQLVEAQEQ
+209 TYERVLNQLVAAQEQ
-224 SRDLLIRAR
+224 SQDLLIRAR

-239 RIAYQRNPASTLTR
+239 RIAYQRNPQSTLTR

-279 CPYIPEEEGS
+279 CPYIPDEEGS
-289 IRDAKFWD
+289 IRDTKFWD

-333 LALGG
+333 LAMGG
-338 SLMDTDPWCIH
+338 GLMDTDPWCIH
-349 VPDGSAVIEP
+349 MPDGSAVIEP
-359 LLEQPKKLAWSEEAE
+359 LIEQPKKLVWNEEAE

-388 KNRAESYVQEL
+388 KNRAESYVHEL
-399 GLHMVTEEHLAT
+399 GLHVVTEEHLAT

-424 PNMPPK
+424 P
-430 AANEDTQQITQ
+430 DTKPSGTKEPTQ
-441 QVAGQASG
+441 QVAPAAGSG
-449 VPLPNPLGET
+449 DT
-459 TSHST
+459 
-464 RLHTTAAKSL
+464 
-474 VITQAGEGANES
+474 
-486 LRELHIN
+486 
-493 DALPWSEQAR
+493 LPWSEQAR
-503 EHLASMP
+503 ERLTAMP
-510 AFLQEG
+510 SFLQEG
-516 VRAIAED
+516 VRAVAED

-536 LLNRLESEQQPGR
+536 LLDRLELETQPGR
-549 SFPWSGESDQL
+549 GLPWTDESDL
-560 LNEFLAEKA
+560 LLTEFLADKA
-569 PQVRMFVAPAL
+569 PQVLMFVAPAL
-580 ENATEHFTR
+580 ESATEHFAK
-589 KRRATTVERTDIEAA
+589 KRRATIVERADVEQA

-647 RITSSDLTRFRNS
+647 RITSSDLTRFRNN

-705 RHFVAARENP
+705 RSFVAARENP

>member
-1 MDVPYTGNAEANDLF
+1 MNMPYTGNAAANDLF
-16 LLAINLTNRCN
+16 LLAINLTKRCN

-35 DAKTLKYGGESE
+35 DAETMKHGDKNE
-47 LTTEEVCGLLDEIAG
+47 LTTDEVRGLLDDIAG
-62 RSTETMIVL
+62 RSTETMVVL
-71 TGGEPLMRGDLEGL
+71 TGGEPMMRGDLEEL
-85 VAHGVKRGLSMVV
+85 VAHGTGLGLSMVV

-103 ALADKRVQSLKAAG
+103 ALTDRRVQSLKAAG
-117 AMGVGISVD
+117 AMGAGISVD

-146 LNGIEAC
+146 MQGIEAC

-161 IHFSVTEANADEVP
+161 IHFSVTESNADEVP
-175 AMIAFARAA
+175 SMIDFARAA

-209 TYERVLNQLVEAQEQ
+209 TYERVLSQLVAAQEQ
-224 SRDLLIRAR
+224 SKDLLIRAR

-279 CPYIPEEEGS
+279 CPYIPNEEGN
-289 IRDAKFWD
+289 IRDSKFWD

-306 SLRNPKL
+306 SLRDPKL
-313 QGKCGSCEFQ
+313 QGKCGSCEFRI
-323 KLCGGCRARP
+323 LCGGCRARP
-333 LALGG
+333 LAMGD

-349 VPDGSAVIEP
+349 VPAGATAIEP
-359 LLEQPKKLAWSEEAE
+359 LIEQPKKLAWSEEAE

-388 KNRAESYVQEL
+388 RSRAESYVHEL
-399 GLHMVTEEHLAT
+399 GLHLVTEEHLAT
-411 LSAKRFGSGGPPR
+411 LSAKRFGSNGPPR
-424 PNMPPK
+424 PGKQPEGVEK
-430 AANEDTQQITQ
+430 TAHQAAGKTAGDT
-441 QVAGQASG
+441 
-449 VPLPNPLGET
+449 
-459 TSHST
+459 
-464 RLHTTAAKSL
+464 
-474 VITQAGEGANES
+474 
-486 LRELHIN
+486 
-493 DALPWSEQAR
+493 LPWSEQAR
-503 EHLASMP
+503 ERLASMP
-510 AFLQEG
+510 SFLQEG

-536 LLNRLESEQQPGR
+536 LLDRLESEQQPGR
-549 SFPWSGESDQL
+549 TLQWADEPEQL
-560 LNEFLAEKA
+560 LEEFLAGKA

-580 ENATEHFTR
+580 ESTAESFAR
-589 KRRATTVERTDIEAA
+589 KRRATTVERADAEEA

-641 RKEGLA
+641 RKEGIK
-647 RITSSDLTRFRNS
+647 RITSSDLTRYRNN

-692 KDNPEADKRFDTI
+692 KDNLEADKRFDTI
-705 RHFVAARENP
+705 RNFVAARENP

>member
-1 MDVPYTGNAEANDLF
+1 MDASSTAEDLF
-16 LLAINLTNRCN
+16 LLAINLTKRCN

-35 DAKTLKYGGESE
+35 DAETMQHGGESE
-47 LTTEEVCGLLDEIAG
+47 LTTDEVRDLLDEIAG
-62 RSTETMIVL
+62 RSTETMVVL
-71 TGGEPLMRGDLEGL
+71 TGGEPLMRCDLEEL
-85 VAHGVKRGLSMVV
+85 VAHGTGRGLAMVV

-103 ALADKRVQSLKAAG
+103 ALSDKRVQSLKAAG

-126 SLDPEKHDAFRGLPG
+126 SLDPEKHDAFRGLHG

-146 LNGIEAC
+146 MAGIESC
-153 KRHDLSFQ
+153 KRHGLPFQ

-175 AMIAFARAA
+175 SMIAFARAA

-194 VCTGRGESMSDISPI
+194 VCTGRGESMSDISPV
-209 TYERVLNQLVEAQEQ
+209 TYERVLNQLVAAQEQ

-233 CAPHYK
+233 CAPHFK

-279 CPYIPEEEGS
+279 CPYIPEEEGN
-289 IRDAKFWD
+289 IRDKKFWD
-297 IWNQSPTFQ
+297 IWDQSLTFQ
-306 SLRNPKL
+306 SLRNPML
-313 QGKCGSCEFQ
+313 QGKCGSCEFR

-333 LALGG
+333 LAMGG
-338 SLMDTDPWCIH
+338 SLMDTDPWCVH
-349 VPDGSAVIEP
+349 TPDGSAVIEP
-359 LLEQPKKLAWSEEAE
+359 LIEQTRKLAWSEEAE

-388 KNRAESYVQEL
+388 RNRAESYVHEQ
-399 GLHMVTEEHLAT
+399 GLLMVTEEHLAT
-411 LSAKRFGSGGPPR
+411 LAARRFGSNGPPR
-424 PNMPPK
+424 PNTNEEK
-430 AANEDTQQITQ
+430 AQQ
-441 QVAGQASG
+441 AASD
-449 VPLPNPLGET
+449 
-459 TSHST
+459 S
-464 RLHTTAAKSL
+464 
-474 VITQAGEGANES
+474 
-486 LRELHIN
+486 
-493 DALPWSEQAR
+493 LPWSEQAKER
-503 EHLASMP
+503 LAAMP
-510 AFLQEG
+510 AFLQQG

-536 LLNRLESEQQPGR
+536 LLDRLESEQQPGR
-549 SFPWSGESDQL
+549 SFPWTDESDRL
-560 LNEFLAEKA
+560 LTAFLAEKK
-569 PQVRMFVAPAL
+569 PQVRMFIAPAL
-580 ENATEHFTR
+580 ESAVEQFAK
-589 KRRATTVERTDIEAA
+589 KRRAATVERADVEAA

-625 PDFNRAGIK
+625 PDFIRAGIK

-647 RITSSDLTRFRNS
+647 RIASADLTRFRNS

-676 LSFDAYE
+676 LNFDAYA
-683 IARDRVPRL
+683 IARDCVPRL
-692 KDNPEADKRFDTI
+692 KDNPEADKRFETI
-705 RHFVAARENP
+705 KNFVAAREHP

-725 KMKAQLKANK
+725 KMKAQLNANKQNGDGQG

>member
-1 MDVPYTGNAEANDLF
+1 MDKTHTGNADANDLF
-16 LLAINLTNRCN
+16 LLAINLTKRCN

-35 DAKTLKYGGESE
+35 DAQTMQQGGENE
-47 LTTEEVCGLLDEIAG
+47 LTTKEVCGLLDDIAG
-62 RSTETMIVL
+62 RSTETMVVL
-71 TGGEPLMRGDLEGL
+71 TGGEPLLRGDLEEL
-85 VAHGVKRGLSMVV
+85 VAHGAGRGLAMVV

-103 ALADKRVQSLKAAG
+103 ALTDRRVQSLKAAG

-146 LNGIEAC
+146 MAGIESC
-153 KRHDLSFQ
+153 KRYDLPFQ
-161 IHFSVTEANADEVP
+161 IHFSVTEANADEVSS
-175 AMIAFARAA
+175 MIDFARAT

-209 TYERVLNQLVEAQEQ
+209 TYERVLSQLVSAQEQ
-224 SRDLLIRAR
+224 SKDLLIRAR

-279 CPYIPEEEGS
+279 CPYIPTEEGN
-289 IRDAKFWD
+289 IRDTKFWD
-297 IWNQSPTFQ
+297 IWNQSPTFR
-306 SLRNPKL
+306 SLRNPGL
-313 QGKCGSCEFQ
+313 QGKCGSCEFR

-333 LALGG
+333 LAMGD
-338 SLMDTDPWCIH
+338 SLMDTDPWCVH
-349 VPDGSAVIEP
+349 VPAGSAVIEP
-359 LLEQPKKLAWSEEAE
+359 LIAQPKKLAWSEEAE
-374 KRLSRVPSFLRKMV
+374 KRLARVPSFLRKMV
-388 KNRAESYVQEL
+388 RNRAESYVLEL
-399 GLHMVTEEHLAT
+399 GLHLVTEEHLAT
-411 LSAKRFGSGGPPR
+411 LAAKRFGSNGPPR
-424 PNMPPK
+424 PN
-430 AANEDTQQITQ
+430 TQE
-441 QVAGQASG
+441 ASTVKQSSG
-449 VPLPNPLGET
+449 
-459 TSHST
+459 
-464 RLHTTAAKSL
+464 
-474 VITQAGEGANES
+474 
-486 LRELHIN
+486 
-493 DALPWSEQAR
+493 DMLPWSEEAR
-503 EHLASMP
+503 KRLAAIP

-536 LLNRLESEQQPGR
+536 LLDRLEAEHQPSR
-549 SFPWSGESDQL
+549 SLSWTDESDRL
-560 LNEFLAEKA
+560 LTEFLAGKA
-569 PQVRMFVAPAL
+569 PQVRVFVAPAL
-580 ENATEHFTR
+580 ESAAENLTR
-589 KRRATTVERTDIEAA
+589 KRRATTVEQADIEAA

-625 PDFNRAGIK
+625 PDFIRAGIK

-641 RKEGLA
+641 RKEGLE
-647 RITSSDLTRFRNS
+647 RISSGDLTRFRNH

-676 LSFDAYE
+676 LSFDAYA

-692 KDNPEADKRFDTI
+692 KENPEADKRFDTI
-705 RHFVAARENP
+705 RDFVAAREHP

-725 KMKAQLKANK
+725 KMKAQLKVNKQNGDGQS